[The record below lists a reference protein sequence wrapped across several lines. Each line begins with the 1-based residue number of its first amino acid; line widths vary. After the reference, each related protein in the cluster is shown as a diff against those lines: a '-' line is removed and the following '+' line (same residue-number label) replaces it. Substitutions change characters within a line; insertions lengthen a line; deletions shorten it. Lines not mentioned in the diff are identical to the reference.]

1 MPPPASALPLLE
13 TDIESGGQG
22 NTGQQRTGRGWS
34 STTSICG
41 FCSVTCCLFRAV
53 WSEPITDWGYRQQTL
68 QNISMYR
75 SRPLSLIAMIPRGSS
90 ASRRLSLTANHLLS
104 KAPSSSSS
112 SSSSTAQARVQGPR
126 HLSTT
131 TTAAQDPAT
140 MSSQPEH
147 STLLIPGPIEFDDAV
162 LQSMSHYR

>member
-1 MPPPASALPLLE
+1 MLHHFHLWFPFHHLLFVPCCVGG
-13 TDIESGGQG
+13 TDH
-22 NTGQQRTGRGWS
+22 R
-34 STTSICG
+34 
-41 FCSVTCCLFRAV
+41 L
-53 WSEPITDWGYRQQTL
+53 GYRQQTL
-68 QNISMYR
+68 QNIPMYR

-104 KAPSSSSS
+104 TAPPSSSPSPS
-112 SSSSTAQARVQGPR
+112 PPAHARVQGPR
-126 HLSTT
+126 RLSATT
-131 TTAAQDPAT
+131 TTSAATQNSAA

>member
-1 MPPPASALPLLE
+1 MLHHFHLWFLFNHLLFVPCCVGG
-13 TDIESGGQG
+13 TDH
-22 NTGQQRTGRGWS
+22 R
-34 STTSICG
+34 
-41 FCSVTCCLFRAV
+41 L
-53 WSEPITDWGYRQQTL
+53 GYRQQTL
-68 QNISMYR
+68 QNIPMYR

-104 KAPSSSSS
+104 TAPSSSSS
-112 SSSSTAQARVQGPR
+112 SSSPAQARVQGPR
-126 HLSTT
+126 RLSTT
-131 TTAAQDPAT
+131 TTTTKAQDPAT